1 MRSTTHSSRRT
12 PPTAYTQSAVPE
24 LVDAFRASDGV
35 EEANVPPSVDFFG
48 DPLAPPA
55 RAQSSYWL
63 GRFDGVSSDRKPSG
77 LPQERI
83 TSSPFGGLEQHFD
96 ALDGSTG
103 FNAVGVRR
111 VRNTFVVLT
120 LLTGAMV
127 LAVLIAGNADAA
139 AGMAYLLFAPPAVLA
154 AITQFV
160 LWFVESD

>member
-35 EEANVPPSVDFFG
+35 EEANVPPSVDLFG
-48 DPLAPPA
+48 DPA
-55 RAQSSYWL
+55 RASCAGTVFAL
-63 GRFDGVSSDRKPSG
+63 VRFDGVSSDRKPSG